1 MVEDQEFQKFRFKSF
16 LNKKTQVFLGF
27 FYFKKFG
34 FLIKYFKPGKEDI
47 AAQNVKS
54 SPILAANSGLKFRIG
69 ADDKKTYSLIPTPP
83 KEKTEKIDDNINT
96 NIISR

>member
-1 MVEDQEFQKFRFKSF
+1 MVEDLEFQKFRFKSF
-16 LNKKTQVFLGF
+16 LDKKTQVFLGF

-34 FLIKYFKPGKEDI
+34 FLIKCFKPGNEDI

-54 SPILAANSGLKFRIG
+54 SPILAANSGLNFRID
-69 ADDKKTYSLIPTPP
+69 ADDKNTYSLIPTPP
-83 KEKTEKIDDNINT
+83 KEKTEKIEDKINT